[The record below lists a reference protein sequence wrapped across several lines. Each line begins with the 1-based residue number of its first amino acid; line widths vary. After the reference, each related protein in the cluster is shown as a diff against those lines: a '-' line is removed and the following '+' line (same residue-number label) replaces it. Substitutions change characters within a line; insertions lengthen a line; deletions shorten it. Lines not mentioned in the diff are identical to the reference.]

1 MAYKVS
7 LNTVLNW
14 QKKENRRDEV
24 RKEIVAGSII
34 EISENNIRD
43 ELYLLIKA
51 LSEIDR
57 MIMTLDLD
65 GYQNIEIAEIT
76 GMKVN
81 NINVKLY
88 LLKNQIIEQ
97 LKIRKD
103 GSL

>member
-88 LLKNQIIEQ
+88 RLKNQIIEQ